1 MKIYNSMSR
10 NKDEFIPIGDTV
22 KIYACGPTVYNLIH
36 IGNARPLC
44 VFDVL
49 RRYLVWRGYKVKF
62 VQNFTDVDDKMINR
76 ANEMG
81 ITVKELAEKYISEY
95 KKDAAGL
102 NVMPPDIAPRATENI
117 DEIIDIIKTLIDKG
131 CAYQSGGDVYFDTS
145 KAKGY
150 GDISHQSI
158 EQLQSGARIEV
169 SDLKRSPLDFALWK
183 GAKPGEPS
191 WDSPFGPGRPGWH
204 IECSAMARRYLGN
217 TIDIHCGGRDL
228 MFPHHENE
236 TAQSRCANGCEFANY
251 WMHNGHVNFN
261 NEKMSKSKGNFFTV
275 REIAQKYGY
284 EPIRFTLLASHY
296 RSPINF
302 TEGIMQQNISA
313 LQRLKT
319 CRENLEFY
327 IQNAP
332 QSGEK
337 VKFDSFRSDFITS
350 LDDDLNTADAIGI
363 MFEMVK
369 SVNVAVENKMD
380 KESAENALKLFD
392 EFNNVLGIIYEEPD
406 SKNGAGDDDAE
417 IERLISERAAAKSE
431 KNYARADKIRN
442 ILNEMGVIVE
452 DTPQGAKWRRK

>member
-1 MKIYNSMSR
+1 MKIYNSMTQS
-10 NKDEFIPIGDTV
+10 KDEFIPIGDTV

-49 RRYLVWRGYKVKF
+49 RRHLAWRGYRVRF

-81 ITVKELAEKYISEY
+81 ISVKELAEKYIAEY
-95 KKDAAGL
+95 QKDAAGL
-102 NVMPPDIAPRATENI
+102 NVMPPDAAPRATENI
-117 DEIIDIIKTLIDKG
+117 DEIIDIINTLLDKD
-131 CAYQSGGDVYFDTS
+131 CAYRSGGDVYFDTS

-191 WDSPFGPGRPGWH
+191 WESPFGPGRPGWH

-275 REIAQKYGY
+275 RELAEKYGY

-313 LQRLKT
+313 LQRLRT
-319 CRENLEFY
+319 CRENLKFY
-327 IQNAP
+327 IKNAP

-337 VKFDSFRSDFITS
+337 ADFEKYRADFAAA
-350 LDDDLNTADAIGI
+350 LDDDLNTADAIGAV
-363 MFEMVK
+363 FELVK
-369 SVNVAVENKMD
+369 AVNVAIENKMD
-380 KESAENALKLFD
+380 KASAENALKLFD
-392 EFNNVLGIIYEEPD
+392 ELNGVLGILYEQPKSE
-406 SKNGAGDDDAE
+406 NGSDDAE
-417 IERLISERAAAKSE
+417 IERLIAERTAAKAE
-431 KNYARADKIRN
+431 KNYARADEIRN
-442 ILNEMGVIVE
+442 TLSDMGVIVE
-452 DTPQGAKWRRK
+452 DTPQGVKWRRK

>member
-1 MKIYNSMSR
+1 
-10 NKDEFIPIGDTV
+10 
-22 KIYACGPTVYNLIH
+22 
-36 IGNARPLC
+36 
-44 VFDVL
+44 
-49 RRYLVWRGYKVKF
+49 
-62 VQNFTDVDDKMINR
+62 
-76 ANEMG
+76 
-81 ITVKELAEKYISEY
+81 
-95 KKDAAGL
+95 
-102 NVMPPDIAPRATENI
+102 
-117 DEIIDIIKTLIDKG
+117 
-131 CAYQSGGDVYFDTS
+131 
-145 KAKGY
+145 
-150 GDISHQSI
+150 
-158 EQLQSGARIEV
+158 
-169 SDLKRSPLDFALWK
+169 
-183 GAKPGEPS
+183 
-191 WDSPFGPGRPGWH
+191 
-204 IECSAMARRYLGN
+204 
-217 TIDIHCGGRDL
+217 
-228 MFPHHENE
+228 
-236 TAQSRCANGCEFANY
+236 
-251 WMHNGHVNFN
+251 
-261 NEKMSKSKGNFFTV
+261 MSKSKGNFFTV

>member
-1 MKIYNSMSR
+1 MKIYNSMTQS
-10 NKDEFIPIGDTV
+10 KDEFIPIGDTV

-49 RRYLVWRGYKVKF
+49 RRYLAWRGYKVRF

-81 ITVKELAEKYISEY
+81 ISVKELAEKYIAEY
-95 KKDAAGL
+95 QKDAAGL
-102 NVMPPDIAPRATENI
+102 NVMPPDAAPRATENI
-117 DEIIDIIKTLIDKG
+117 DEIIDIINTLLDKG
-131 CAYQSGGDVYFDTS
+131 CAYRSGGDVYFDTS

-191 WDSPFGPGRPGWH
+191 WESPFGPGRPGWH

-275 REIAQKYGY
+275 RELAEKYGY

-313 LQRLKT
+313 LQRLRT
-319 CRENLEFY
+319 CRENLKFY
-327 IQNAP
+327 IKNAP

-337 VKFDSFRSDFITS
+337 ADFEKYRADFAAA
-350 LDDDLNTADAIGI
+350 LDDDLNTADAIGAV
-363 MFEMVK
+363 FELVK
-369 SVNVAVENKMD
+369 AVNVAIENKMD
-380 KESAENALKLFD
+380 KASAENALKLFD
-392 EFNNVLGIIYEEPD
+392 ELNGVLGILYEQPKSE
-406 SKNGAGDDDAE
+406 NGSDDAE
-417 IERLISERAAAKSE
+417 IERLIAERTAAKAE
-431 KNYARADKIRN
+431 KNYARADEIRN
-442 ILNEMGVIVE
+442 TLSDMGVIVE
-452 DTPQGAKWRRK
+452 DTPQGVKWRRK

>member
-1 MKIYNSMSR
+1 MKIYNTMTR
-10 NKDEFIPIGDTV
+10 NKDELRPIGDTV
-22 KIYACGPTVYNLIH
+22 KIYACGPTVYNYIH

-49 RRYLVWRGYKVKF
+49 RRHLAWRGYKVKF
-62 VQNFTDVDDKMINR
+62 VQNFTDVDDKMINS
-76 ANEMG
+76 ANNLD
-81 ITVKELAEKYISEY
+81 ISVAELAEKYIAEY
-95 KKDAAGL
+95 KKDAQGL
-102 NVMPPDIAPRATENI
+102 NVMPPDVAPRATDNI
-117 DEIIDIIKTLIDKG
+117 DEIIDIISTLIDRD

-169 SDLKRSPLDFALWK
+169 SELKRSPLDFALWK
-183 GAKPGEPS
+183 GEKPGEPS
-191 WDSPFGPGRPGWH
+191 WDSPFGKGRPGWH
-204 IECSAMARRYLGN
+204 IECSAMARKYLGN

-251 WMHNGHVNFN
+251 WMHNGHVNVD

-275 REIAQKYGY
+275 REIAEKYGY

-302 TEGIMQQNISA
+302 NKEVLVQNVNA

-327 IQNAP
+327 I
-332 QSGEK
+332 S
-337 VKFDSFRSDFITS
+337 SDTPGLSEGTDFS
-350 LDDDLNTADAIGI
+350 LYRDRAAAALDDDLNTADAIGVL
-363 MFEMVK
+363 FDLVK
-369 SVNVAVENKMD
+369 EINIAIDSKMD
-380 KESAENALKLFD
+380 KSSAKAALGVFD
-392 EFNNVLGIIYEEPD
+392 EIAGVLGILYTKEEK
-406 SKNGAGDDDAE
+406 SGDDSD
-417 IERLISERAAAKSE
+417 IERLISERTAAKKD
-431 KNYARADKIRN
+431 KNYARADQIRDE
-442 ILNEMGVIVE
+442 LSKMGIIIE
-452 DTPQGAKWRRK
+452 DTPAGVKWRRK

>member
-1 MKIYNSMSR
+1 M
-10 NKDEFIPIGDTV
+10 
-22 KIYACGPTVYNLIH
+22 
-36 IGNARPLC
+36 
-44 VFDVL
+44 
-49 RRYLVWRGYKVKF
+49 
-62 VQNFTDVDDKMINR
+62 QNFADVDDSMINR

-81 ITVKELAEKYISEY
+81 ISVKELAEKYIAEY
-95 KKDAAGL
+95 QKDAAGL
-102 NVMPPDIAPRATENI
+102 NVMPPDAAPRATENI
-117 DEIIDIIKTLIDKG
+117 DEIIDIINTLLDKG
-131 CAYQSGGDVYFDTS
+131 CAYRSGGDVYFDTS

-191 WDSPFGPGRPGWH
+191 WESPFGPGRPGWH

-275 REIAQKYGY
+275 RELAEKYGY

-313 LQRLKT
+313 LQRLRT
-319 CRENLEFY
+319 CRENLKFY
-327 IQNAP
+327 IKNAP

-337 VKFDSFRSDFITS
+337 ADFEKYRADFAAA
-350 LDDDLNTADAIGI
+350 LDDDLNTADAIGAV
-363 MFEMVK
+363 FELVK
-369 SVNVAVENKMD
+369 AVNVAIENKMD
-380 KESAENALKLFD
+380 KASAENALKLFD
-392 EFNNVLGIIYEEPD
+392 ELNGVLGILYEQPKSE
-406 SKNGAGDDDAE
+406 NGSDDAE
-417 IERLISERAAAKSE
+417 IERLIAERTAAKAE
-431 KNYARADKIRN
+431 KNYARADEIRN
-442 ILNEMGVIVE
+442 TLSDMGVIVE
-452 DTPQGAKWRRK
+452 DTPQGVKWRRK

>member
-10 NKDEFIPIGDTV
+10 SKDEFIPISDTV

-49 RRYLVWRGYKVKF
+49 RRYLAWRGYKVKF

-81 ITVKELAEKYISEY
+81 ISVKELAEKYISEY

-102 NVMPPDIAPRATENI
+102 NVMPPDAAPRATENI

-145 KAKGY
+145 KAIGY

-158 EQLQSGARIEV
+158 EQLQSGARIEI
-169 SDLKRSPLDFALWK
+169 SDLKRRPLDFALWK
-183 GAKPGEPS
+183 GAKPGEPF

-236 TAQSRCANGCEFANY
+236 TAQSRCANGCEFAKY

-313 LQRLKT
+313 LQRLRT

-327 IQNAP
+327 LQNAP

-337 VKFDSFRSDFITS
+337 VKFDTFRAEFIAA
-350 LDDDLNTADAIGI
+350 LDDDLNTADAIGV

-380 KESAENALKLFD
+380 KESAEGALELFD
-392 EFNNVLGIIYEEPD
+392 EFNGVLGILYKEPD
-406 SKNGAGDDDAE
+406 AKNGSDDEAE
-417 IERLISERAAAKSE
+417 IERLISERAAAKAD
-431 KNYARADKIRN
+431 KNYARADEIRN
-442 ILNEMGVIVE
+442 ILSEMGVIVE

>member
-1 MKIYNSMSR
+1 
-10 NKDEFIPIGDTV
+10 
-22 KIYACGPTVYNLIH
+22 
-36 IGNARPLC
+36 
-44 VFDVL
+44 
-49 RRYLVWRGYKVKF
+49 
-62 VQNFTDVDDKMINR
+62 
-76 ANEMG
+76 
-81 ITVKELAEKYISEY
+81 
-95 KKDAAGL
+95 
-102 NVMPPDIAPRATENI
+102 MPPDVAPRATENI

-302 TEGIMQQNISA
+302 TEGIMQHNISA

-327 IQNAP
+327 LQNAP

-337 VKFDSFRSDFITS
+337 VKFDSFRADFIS
-350 LDDDLNTADAIGI
+350 ALDDDLNTADAIGV

-369 SVNVAVENKMD
+369 SVNVAIENKMD

-392 EFNNVLGIIYEEPD
+392 EFNNVLGILYEEPD
-406 SKNGAGDDDAE
+406 GKNGAGDDDAE

-431 KNYARADKIRN
+431 KNYARADEIRN
-442 ILNEMGVIVE
+442 ILSEMGVIVE